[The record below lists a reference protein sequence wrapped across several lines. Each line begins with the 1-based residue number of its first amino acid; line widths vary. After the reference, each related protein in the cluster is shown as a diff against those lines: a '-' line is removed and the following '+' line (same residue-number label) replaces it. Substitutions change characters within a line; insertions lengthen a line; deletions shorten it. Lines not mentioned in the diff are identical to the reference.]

1 MLTSVQMPGEWQ
13 KPRARP
19 VQLPKLRPDPSR
31 VAVLLNKNA
40 RKVTDDVVRSAA
52 RVVGSDHVFVSR
64 SLDEAEAMSRQIVQR
79 GYGTV
84 VCGGGDGTLSRAVN
98 LVYRYV
104 EEANAWRM
112 ERYRRFGE
120 AQNLIAN
127 PRFAF
132 LKLGTGN
139 GMSTVVGSGHPLD
152 DLKTIANYVPG
163 RTHSIPLIEMDGER
177 FFFGG
182 VGYDSQILDDYNH
195 LKARAKNWL
204 LKALMQNVTGY
215 LAALLL
221 RTAPRVVFGTGERLE
236 GRVVTVGRAYYID
249 PRRGD
254 SVVEIEPGTTLFEG
268 RAGII
273 SAGTTPFFGYG
284 FRMFPFAQMMPG
296 MMHLRVATTGPI
308 RGLTNIGALWQGSF
322 RHPSSVWD
330 FFVENVKVELE
341 RPFPFQH
348 SGDAQGLRDRLD
360 FKIADDCLELVD
372 LYRPWRMA

>member
-1 MLTSVQMPGEWQ
+1 MPGEWQ
-13 KPRARP
+13 QPRNRE
-19 VQLPKLRPDPSR
+19 VQLAKQQPDPTR
-31 VAVLLNKNA
+31 VAVLLNCNA
-40 RKVTDDVVRSAA
+40 RKVTDRIIRSAEHI
-52 RVVGSDHVFVSR
+52 VGSENVFASK
-64 SLDEAEAMSRQIVQR
+64 SLDEAEAMSREIVQR
-79 GYGTV
+79 GYGTI
-84 VCGGGDGTLSRAVN
+84 VCGGGDGTLARAVN
-98 LVYRYV
+98 FVYRYV
-104 EEANAWRM
+104 DEANSWRL
-112 ERYRRFGE
+112 ERFRRFGE
-120 AQNLIAN
+120 AQSLLGN

-139 GMSTVVGSGHPLD
+139 GMSSVVGAGRPVD
-152 DLKTIANYVPG
+152 DLNTIINYIPG

-195 LKARAKNWL
+195 LKARAKNRL
-204 LKALMQNVTGY
+204 FKALMQNVTGY

-221 RTAPRVVFGTGERLE
+221 RSAPRIAFGTGEKLE
-236 GRVVTVGRAYYID
+236 GRVTTLGRAFYID

-254 SVVEIEPGTTLFEG
+254 AVTEIEPGTTLFEG

-284 FRMFPFAQMMPG
+284 FRIYPFARMMPG
-296 MMHLRVATTGPI
+296 MMQLRIATTGPL
-308 RGLTNIGALWQGSF
+308 RGLASIGRLWNGSY
-322 RHPSSVWD
+322 RQPSGLWD

-360 FKIADDCLELVD
+360 FKIADDSLELVD
-372 LYRPWRMA
+372 MYRPWRLA